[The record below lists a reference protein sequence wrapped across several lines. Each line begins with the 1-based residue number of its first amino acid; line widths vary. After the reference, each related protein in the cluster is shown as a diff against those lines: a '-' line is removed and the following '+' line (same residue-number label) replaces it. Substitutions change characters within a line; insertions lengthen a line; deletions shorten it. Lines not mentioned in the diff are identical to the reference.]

1 MEIIT
6 NKKTPIGTFD
16 IASDTYDIYEE
27 YISYLKDLFQKYGG
41 RGLETPAF
49 EIRENLLNKY
59 GDEAEKLLIFNL
71 QDHGG
76 DTQEK
81 YTLRYDLT
89 IPKIRHI
96 IANKI
101 KKDRIYSIGKVY
113 RRDNPSSGRFREFY
127 QADFDIVGESNESMI
142 NEYLLFKLAKDFM
155 KKINLEYT
163 IYINFTYNLYY
174 ILVDLLNIDKHKFKN
189 ICSTIDKLDKYKF
202 EDIID
207 ELKNKG
213 LNDIQIDKLQIYL
226 TETKPLEKRT
236 IELYDK
242 LLDLIKDD
250 ELKTKIKYTSTL
262 ARGLDYYN
270 GIIFEIK
277 LNENNLS
284 IISGGRYD
292 NIINDTT
299 LIGISFGLS
308 RIIDIIKPKINK
320 IWKNMYYL
328 TAMKNIQLQ
337 DKIRVW
343 NKLED
348 KFNQKIIISDEC
360 EDKKLIKVITYCI
373 TNNIRY
379 LYIIGEDELKENKV
393 IIKDLENNTQ
403 DLFYLE

>member
-1 MEIIT
+1 
-6 NKKTPIGTFD
+6 
-16 IASDTYDIYEE
+16 
-27 YISYLKDLFQKYGG
+27 
-41 RGLETPAF
+41 
-49 EIRENLLNKY
+49 
-59 GDEAEKLLIFNL
+59 
-71 QDHGG
+71 
-76 DTQEK
+76 
-81 YTLRYDLT
+81 
-89 IPKIRHI
+89 
-96 IANKI
+96 
-101 KKDRIYSIGKVY
+101 
-113 RRDNPSSGRFREFY
+113 
-127 QADFDIVGESNESMI
+127 MI

-155 KKINLEYT
+155 KKINLKYT
-163 IYINFTYNLYY
+163 ININFTYNLYY

-213 LNDIQIDKLQIYL
+213 LNDIQIDKLKIYL

-236 IELYDK
+236 IELYDR

-328 TAMKNIQLQ
+328 TAMKNISLQ